1 MHSFA
6 LHRHSGS
13 AETSAPTQG
22 LVMNWGWPYDLLVW
36 LLDALGFRGR
46 LRELR
51 YRAADLARLQPGEA
65 VLDVGCGTG
74 TLALIAKER
83 VGDTGRVYGIDPGP
97 RQIARARSKAAR
109 RGANIDLRVGVIEQL
124 PFPDQSFDVVLSTMM
139 MHHLPDDLKRRGLA
153 EIARVLKPGGR
164 VIIVDFKRSEKHAAR
179 GVRMGAGTIDIGG
192 QPALMKDA
200 GLSQIEAGDLNLPRM
215 LGLGGAGFARGTREN
230 TARAVTVR

>member
-6 LHRHSGS
+6 LHHHSGS
-13 AETSAPTQG
+13 GETSAPTQG

-51 YRAADLARLQPGEA
+51 HRAVDLAGLQPGES

-74 TLALIAKER
+74 TLALLAKER
-83 VGDTGRVYGIDPGP
+83 VGDTGRIYGIDPGP

-153 EIARVLKPGGR
+153 EIERVLKPGGR
-164 VIIVDFKRSEKHAAR
+164 VIIVDFKRSKKHAAR
-179 GVRMGAGTIDIGG
+179 GARMGAGTIDIDG

-200 GLSQIEAGDLNLPRM
+200 GFSHIDAGDLNLPGM
-215 LGLGGAGFARGTREN
+215 LGLGGAGFVRGTRER
-230 TARAVTVR
+230 TARAA